1 VRIVDLRQLDDAGL
15 RGVAGL
21 LVEGFRAHAPDAWP
35 TLEAGLAE
43 VREALADDRLGRVA
57 VDETG
62 TPLGWVGAIAQYD
75 GRVWELHPLV
85 VAPGRQGQGIGRAL
99 VEDLEARARELG
111 GITLWA
117 GADDEDGRTSLA
129 NVDLYQDLP
138 ARLAKVENPGGHPY
152 GFYRRLGFTIVG
164 VMPDANG
171 PGKPDIF
178 VAKRLG
184 PGNQRTTAGDS
195 APER

>member
-1 VRIVDLRQLDDAGL
+1 MRIVDLRSLDDDGL
-15 RGVAGL
+15 RATAGL

-35 TLEAGLAE
+35 TLEAGLTE
-43 VREALADDRLGRVA
+43 VREALANERLGRVA
-57 VDETG
+57 VDAVG
-62 TPLGWVGAIAQYD
+62 TPLGWVGAISQYD

-85 VAPGRQGQGIGRAL
+85 VAPGRQGQGLGRAL
-99 VEDLEARARELG
+99 VQDLEARVRELG

-138 ARLAKVENPGGHPY
+138 SRLANVENPGRHPY
-152 GFYRRLGFTIVG
+152 GFYQRLGFTIVG

-178 VAKRLG
+178 VAKRVG
-184 PGNQRTTAGDS
+184 PSHRRSTGGES
-195 APER
+195 APGS